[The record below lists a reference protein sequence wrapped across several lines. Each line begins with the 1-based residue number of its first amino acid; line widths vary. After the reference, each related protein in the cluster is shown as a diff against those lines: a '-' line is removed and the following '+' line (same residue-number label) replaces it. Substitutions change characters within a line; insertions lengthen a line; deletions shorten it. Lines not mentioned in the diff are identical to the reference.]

1 MTLKNSIIRFAA
13 VLALLLAPVGPAFS
27 ADLAAPTP
35 LLDVRASYNLLMQ
48 SAYAPV
54 QSQRLL
60 DGARSALEVLAQ
72 KHHLHLTLATMNAT
86 NDTGNI
92 SQINAAIQVFS
103 AQSHLP
109 LDDVAYTAISGMAKA
124 MGDKW
129 TQFFTPQQ
137 LREFD
142 QELDPTK
149 IFGIGVM
156 IQEEASHKYTRANFV
171 VPGGPA
177 EIAGL
182 RPGDI
187 FLAVDG
193 KSLAN
198 IPIEAVSE
206 RLRGHN
212 GTVVHL
218 TIERPGVANPL
229 QLTMTRAAITPP
241 TATFKMLPN
250 DVGYIELFT
259 FGETTPDQVA
269 VALQRLDQ
277 QGARAYVLDL
287 RGNGGGFV
295 KSAINI
301 LNYFQSAETA
311 LIVKERGREPQIVQ
325 TEDGPVEH
333 KPLVVL
339 VDGHTASASEIT
351 AGALRDNG
359 LAILVG
365 EKTYG
370 KGVMQTLTT
379 LPGEAGIKITTA
391 HYLTPGKHD
400 INLRGIQPDV
410 VVAENKAPI
419 FGDPSKDAQLR
430 AALDY
435 LQKKIAYRKPL

>member
-1 MTLKNSIIRFAA
+1 MTLKNIVFRLAA
-13 VLALLLAPVGPAFS
+13 VLALLLAPIGPVLS
-27 ADLAAPTP
+27 ANLAVPAP

-54 QSQRLL
+54 PPQRLL
-60 DGARSALEVLAQ
+60 DGAQTALQKLAD
-72 KHHLHLTLATMNAT
+72 KHHLRVTLPAMKATD
-86 NDTGNI
+86 DTGNI
-92 SQINAAIQVFS
+92 AQVNAAIQVF
-103 AQSHLP
+103 AAKTRLP
-109 LDDVAYTAISGMAKA
+109 LDDVAYTAISGMATA

-129 TQFFTPQQ
+129 TQFFTPAQ

-142 QELDPTK
+142 QALDPTK

-156 IQEEASHKYTRANFV
+156 IQEDLQRKLARATFI

-177 EIAGL
+177 ENAGL
-182 RPGDI
+182 RAGDL

-193 KSLAN
+193 HSLAN
-198 IPIEAVSE
+198 LPVQGVSN
-206 RLRGHN
+206 RLRGKN

-218 TIERPGVANPL
+218 TVDRPGVEKPVE
-229 QLTMTRAAITPP
+229 LTMTRAAITPP

-277 QGARAYVLDL
+277 QGAKAYIIDL

-295 KSAINI
+295 KSAIDI
-301 LNYFQSAETA
+301 LNYFQSNQTA
-311 LIVKERGREPQIVQ
+311 LIVKERGRNPEVVQ
-325 TEDGPVEH
+325 TQDGPVEH
-333 KPLVVL
+333 KPIVVL
-339 VDGHTASASEIT
+339 VDGYTASASEIT

-359 LAILVG
+359 LAVLVG

-391 HYLTPGKHD
+391 HYLTPGNHD
-400 INLRGIQPDV
+400 INLRGIEPDV
-410 VVAENKAPI
+410 KVTENKQAI
-419 FGDPSKDAQLR
+419 FGDVSKDAQLR

-435 LQKKIAYRKPL
+435 LQKKIAVRKP